1 MATQTDFDN
10 LIVRIDDATDTL
22 EATIT
27 SLGGGVA
34 QVNAQVVEA
43 TTQAEV
49 AGIQSGIAIDAAVA
63 ATQARD
69 ELLEAVGYGDAP
81 SNGNTYGRNDGQWV
95 VVEAGSGGG
104 GTVNSVNGV
113 SPDSLGDVSLRYSS
127 LKGKPT
133 VLPEAPEDGKQ
144 YARKD
149 GGWVVVGYAEAPED
163 GKQYSRKDGAW
174 VVAGYAEAPEDGKQ
188 YARKDG
194 AWVRIGGVEAPED
207 GKKYARKDGAWV
219 RIGFD
224 TEAPLDG
231 KQYARK
237 DGAWVVIGD
246 SGGGWTN
253 LNPLGVTY
261 SPTAIDWFKSNSK
274 VAGTV
279 EFDTELEATTALGA
293 YTTNASTPATLSP
306 YEAIDVR
313 CFDYKVGGNTVFG
326 GALEQEFEPST
337 GDFVQRLDTVIT
349 TLVHPTYNTDLIA
362 SIPAGCYAVQWI
374 NSDLSFLIGAD
385 TLSTEFG
392 IEDTNIGRDFF
403 IKVSEVGT
411 EREVIITFFGSPRV
425 GNEPTKSVYRWNK
438 WAELWQPL

>member
-10 LIVRIDDATDTL
+10 LIVRIDGATDTL

-27 SLGGGVA
+27 SLGGGLA

-81 SNGNTYGRNDGQWV
+81 SNGNTYGRNSGQWV

-113 SPDSLGDVSLRYSS
+113 APDAQGDVSLKYSQLKELPTLFDGAYSS
-127 LKGKPT
+127 LSGLPTLFDGKYSSLSGKPT
-133 VLPEAPEDGKQ
+133 VLPEAPLDG
-144 YARKD
+144 
-149 GGWVVVGYAEAPED
+149 E
-163 GKQYSRKDGAW
+163 
-174 VVAGYAEAPEDGKQ
+174 Q

-194 AWVRIGGVEAPED
+194 AWSKVESSGG
-207 GKKYARKDGAWV
+207 G
-219 RIGFD
+219 
-224 TEAPLDG
+224 
-231 KQYARK
+231 
-237 DGAWVVIGD
+237 

-261 SPTAIDWFKSNSK
+261 SPTAVDWFKSNSK

-326 GALEQEFEPST
+326 GVVEQEFEPST
-337 GDFVQRLDTVIT
+337 GGFVYRVDSVIT

-362 SIPAGCYAVQWI
+362 SIPAGCYAVQWL

-411 EREVIITFFGSPRV
+411 EREVVLTFFGSPR
-425 GNEPTKSVYRWNK
+425 GANEPTKSVYRWNK
-438 WAELWQPL
+438 WTELWQPI